1 MSDLLRLDLG
11 PVELRL
17 LIDALVAQRALPVGE
32 AAAGAPHGRRR
43 RLVDLW
49 VSLRGE
55 RQPADRGLW

>member
-17 LIDALVAQRALPVGE
+17 LIDALVAQHALPVGE
-32 AAAGAPHGRRR
+32 AAAVAREALRR

>member
-32 AAAGAPHGRRR
+32 AAAVAREALRR